1 MSNDLNKYERA
12 IENAFYRYY
21 NSLDLSQI
29 NHGGLIDDEADLR
42 LTIEAISEKMAR
54 ETGVYIDQ
62 SERVEDI
69 IKRHKERTFSK
80 CPFCDNDIN
89 FN

>member
-1 MSNDLNKYERA
+1 MTTELNKYERA

-54 ETGVYIDQ
+54 ETGLYINH
-62 SERVEDI
+62 SKRIEDI
-69 IKRHKERTFSK
+69 IKRHKERIFTK
-80 CPFCDNDIN
+80 CPFCDKDID
-89 FN
+89 